1 MIWHNAKLPQITQSG
16 SLRYFKNP
24 DLIKKL
30 SVYYAKSDF
39 ITGLNFGGISY
50 RDETIKLK
58 NRILNNYYYSHYA
71 AFKITEWLEIP
82 ESLMK
87 ARLPLQT
94 NDLNLF
100 NEFVNSF
107 ETRTRVLTMMI
118 NGNYDVALKR
128 ARN

>member
-1 MIWHNAKLPQITQSG
+1 
-16 SLRYFKNP
+16 
-24 DLIKKL
+24 
-30 SVYYAKSDF
+30 
-39 ITGLNFGGISY
+39 
-50 RDETIKLK
+50 
-58 NRILNNYYYSHYA
+58 
-71 AFKITEWLEIP
+71 
-82 ESLMK
+82 MK